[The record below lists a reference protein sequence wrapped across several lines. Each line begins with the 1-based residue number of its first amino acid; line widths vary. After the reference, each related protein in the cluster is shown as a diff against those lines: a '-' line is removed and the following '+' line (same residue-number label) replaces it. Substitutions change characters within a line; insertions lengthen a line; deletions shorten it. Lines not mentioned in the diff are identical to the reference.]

1 MRVVGALHPDREHAP
16 ELQQR
21 HLRHI
26 MGMHPKVTATTFE
39 YPRREDVL
47 RAAGVPDIVD
57 FVRFRQVVF
66 AGHALRS
73 KYNAKAYLTA
83 QPAADRK
90 RGRPPTQLQEQ
101 YAQLV
106 KEAKLAMNVT
116 AAGDRTTWR
125 AQAKRHLHLPDPPAP
140 PGQPVVRKRKGRP
153 RNVDRAQAN
162 A

>member
-1 MRVVGALHPDREHAP
+1 MAPYVRVKVWSAVIRAQLSYGCESWVLSTRIENM
-16 ELQQR
+16 LRSFQQR

-73 KYNAKAYLTA
+73 KYGAKAYLTA
-83 QPAADRK
+83 QPADRK
-90 RGRPPTQLQEQ
+90 S
-101 YAQLV
+101 
-106 KEAKLAMNVT
+106 
-116 AAGDRTTWR
+116 
-125 AQAKRHLHLPDPPAP
+125 
-140 PGQPVVRKRKGRP
+140 VV
-153 RNVDRAQAN
+153 
-162 A
+162 